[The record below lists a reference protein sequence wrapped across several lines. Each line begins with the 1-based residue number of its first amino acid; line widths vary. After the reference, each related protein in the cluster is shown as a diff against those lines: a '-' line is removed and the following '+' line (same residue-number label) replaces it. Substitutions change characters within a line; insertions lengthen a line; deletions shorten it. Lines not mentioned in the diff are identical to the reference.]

1 MPNAIRQN
9 DTARPKQESIVIA
22 LNEWSAAI
30 EEIVFMV
37 APLFGLNGPYG
48 DTC

>member
-1 MPNAIRQN
+1 
-9 DTARPKQESIVIA
+9 

-37 APLFGLNGPYG
+37 CPFFRPNGPYG
-48 DTC
+48 DTS